1 MSVAVLSPNGQ
12 TTTSGVG
19 PATTLLVAT
28 IQGLLIYEREA
39 QGKPWA
45 LARRALVEFQISSVL
60 HDPVSGRILA
70 GTHGGKGLWASD
82 DGGATW
88 SQKTGGMDRP
98 HVYML
103 VAQPRP
109 EGTVIYCGTEP
120 VGLYRS
126 TDMGETWTDLPA
138 VSDVPGNDRWTFPPP
153 PHIAHVK
160 HIAFHPAEPKTL
172 YVCIEQGALLKSVDD
187 GASWVELTDYEN
199 VALVEEKFRRDNH
212 RVVIRP
218 SNPQHLLLC
227 GGEGLFRSLDGGITW
242 EHLLTRQSRVGYP
255 DAMFLDPR
263 DENTVYLGGPG
274 HAPRE
279 WAKERNADAT
289 VMVSHDFG
297 TTWQER
303 REGLPNPV
311 VGNIEA
317 MGLHQQGEQVLISVG
332 TATGEVYVSENEG
345 HHWERV
351 AHNVPPISKAGHFR
365 WFLTDE
371 RRLQIEEAM
380 RGWKPAETV

>member
-12 TTTSGVG
+12 TTTSGAG

-39 QGKPWA
+39 PGASWVLSA
-45 LARRALVEFQISSVL
+45 RALTEFQISSVL
-60 HDPVSGRILA
+60 HDPVSGRILV

-82 DGGATW
+82 DRGASWT
-88 SQKTGGMDRP
+88 QKTGGMDRP

-103 VAQPRP
+103 IAQPRP
-109 EGTVIYCGTEP
+109 EGTAIYCGTEP

-126 TDMGETWTDLPA
+126 TDMGDSWTELA
-138 VSDVPGNDRWTFPPP
+138 AISDVPGTDRWTFPPP

-160 HIAFHPAEPKTL
+160 HIAFHADEPDTL
-172 YVCIEQGALLKSVDD
+172 YVCIEQGALLKSVDA
-187 GASWVELTDYEN
+187 GASWTELTDYEN

-218 SNPQHLLLC
+218 SNPRHMLLC
-227 GGEGLFRSLDGGITW
+227 GGEGLFRSVDGGLSW
-242 EHLLTRQSRVGYP
+242 EHLLTRQSRIGYP

-263 DENTVYLGGPG
+263 DENTVILGGPG

-289 VMVSHDFG
+289 VMISRDFG
-297 TTWQER
+297 STWQES
-303 REGLPNPV
+303 REGLPTPV

-317 MGLHQQGEQVLISVG
+317 MGLHRQADGLLLSVG
-332 TATGEVYVSENEG
+332 TATGDIYVSEDDG
-345 HHWERV
+345 RQWQRV
-351 AHNVPPISKAGHFR
+351 AENVPPISKAGHYR

-371 RRLQIEEAM
+371 RRLQIEAAM

>member
-12 TTTSGVG
+12 TTTRSPA
-19 PATTLLVAT
+19 PATKLLVAT
-28 IQGLLIYEREA
+28 IQGILSYEREA
-39 QGKPWA
+39 PGQPWR
-45 LARRALVEFQISSVL
+45 LAGRSLSEFQISSIL
-60 HDPVSGRILA
+60 YEPVSGRILA

-88 SQKTGGMDRP
+88 AQKTGGMDRP

-103 VAQPRP
+103 IAQQRP
-109 EGTVIYCGTEP
+109 EGLVLYCGTEP

-126 TDMGETWTDLPA
+126 TDLGETWTELPA
-138 VSDVPGNDRWTFPPP
+138 LGDVPGKELWTFPPP

-160 HIAFHPAEPKTL
+160 HIAFHPAQPSTL
-172 YVCIEQGALLKSVDD
+172 YVCIEQGALLKSEDD
-187 GASWVELTDYEN
+187 GASWTELTGYEG
-199 VALVEEKFRRDNH
+199 AAQVEEKFRRDNH

-227 GGEGLFRSLDGGITW
+227 GGEGLFRSLDGGQTW
-242 EHLLTRQSRVGYP
+242 EHLLTRESRIGYP

-263 DENTVYLGGPG
+263 DENTVVIGGPG

-289 VMVSHDFG
+289 VMVSKDFG
-297 TTWQER
+297 TSWTQR
-303 REGLPNPV
+303 SEGLPVPV
-311 VGNIEA
+311 IGNIEA
-317 MGLHQQGEQVLISVG
+317 MGLHHQGEGVLLSAG
-332 TATGEVYVSENEG
+332 TATGEIYVSEDDG
-345 HHWERV
+345 LSWQTV
-351 AHNVPPISKAGHFR
+351 ATKVPPISKAGHFR

-371 RRLQIEEAM
+371 RRLEIEESM
-380 RGWKPAETV
+380 KRWKTGAA